1 MRWGVME
8 RRKLRRIYKDGRV
21 WIPIEI
27 RKRFKGYRFGIKV
40 ENGKIVFD
48 PFEGEKRVFISDGT
62 VYIPASIRRQF
73 KNCYFDIYVENG
85 RIVLDPVKEW

>member
-1 MRWGVME
+1 ME
-8 RRKLRRIYKDGRV
+8 KKLRRIYKDGRI

-27 RKRFKGYRFGIKV
+27 RKRFRGYKFGIRV

-48 PFEGEKRVFISDGT
+48 PFEGEKRVFISDGA
-62 VYIPASIRRQF
+62 VYIPASIRKQF
-73 KNCYFDIYVENG
+73 KNCYFDIYIENG